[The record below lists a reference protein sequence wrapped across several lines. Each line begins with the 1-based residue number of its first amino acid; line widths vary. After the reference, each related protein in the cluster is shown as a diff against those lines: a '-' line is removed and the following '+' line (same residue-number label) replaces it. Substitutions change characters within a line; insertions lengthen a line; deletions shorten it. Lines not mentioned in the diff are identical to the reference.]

1 MRVFSF
7 LDGAF
12 DGIHPWI
19 IVGAGLALLLADFF
33 IALRAKK
40 EGVIRCAGAAHGKS
54 MLSARL
60 FILAIYA

>member
-19 IVGAGLALLLADFF
+19 IVGGIGASIGGFF
-33 IALRAKK
+33 HRPARE
-40 EGVIRCAGAAHGKS
+40 EGRGIRCAGAAHGEL

-60 FILAIYA
+60 FILAVYA